1 MRINKFLFVAVILF
15 INLQIITADETPDI
29 KTEPVKT
36 EPPANTE
43 KHGNI
48 KKCDPAKIINGKC
61 REIPWQSAVEQS
73 LKFKKQYKARK
84 AVAVTFIA
92 LGAIS
97 IVTGFGFTGAFG
109 GEGAF
114 IGVPLMFGGL
124 TLVSS
129 GLTISSSA
137 NYRLKVSEAFNRMS
151 GNYYDPDVSATEYYK
166 ASGTQMSV
174 MKEASGDIR
183 VKGILLTSFSA
194 SLFAISAGCIG
205 AAFAGSDKSQKN
217 SDESENNDG
226 TVAEAMGEGL
236 ESALLLMVGISGA
249 ISGTILLSEGIALLS
264 ISSKWSRLNP
274 KAGIVT
280 LNSIAPVIDPVSK
293 TYGLSMGFS
302 F

>member
-1 MRINKFLFVAVILF
+1 MRIIKFLFVAVILF
-15 INLQIITADETPDI
+15 INLQIITADEI
-29 KTEPVKT
+29 EKT
-36 EPPANTE
+36 
-43 KHGNI
+43 GNI

-61 REIPWQSAVEQS
+61 HGIPWQSAIEQS

-84 AVAVTFIA
+84 AASVTFIA
-92 LGAIS
+92 LGAVS
-97 IVTGFGFTGAFG
+97 VVTGLGFTGVLG
-109 GEGAF
+109 GAGAF
-114 IGVPLMFGGL
+114 VGVPLMFGGL

-137 NYRLKVSEAFNRMS
+137 NYRLKVSEAYNRMS
-151 GNYYDPDVSATEYYK
+151 GHYYDPDVSATEYYK
-166 ASGTQMSV
+166 VSGTQISV

-205 AAFAGSDKSQKN
+205 AAFTSNDKSQKN
-217 SDESENNDG
+217 SDESENSDG
-226 TVAEAMGEGL
+226 AVAEAMGEGL
-236 ESALLLMVGISGA
+236 ESALILMVGISAA
-249 ISGTILLSEGIALLS
+249 ISGTVMLSEGIALLS

-274 KAGIVT
+274 KAGIIT
-280 LNSIAPVIDPVSK
+280 LNSIAPIIDPVSK